1 MKVVILAGGF
11 GTRLSEETDI
21 RPKPLVEIGGRP
33 ILWHVMKIYAEHG
46 LKDFIICCGYKG
58 SSIKSY
64 FANYLLDRSDVVF
77 DFKANSTSYLSSS
90 DIDWKVTLVDTGLE
104 TMTGGRLRRVAE
116 FIDGD
121 TFCLTYG
128 DGVSDV
134 DITALVAFH
143 AAHGKAATVTA
154 VPSPGRFGILDIEK
168 NQSVSRFH
176 EKPDNEMGWINGGF
190 FVLNRKALQYV
201 DGDSSI
207 WERQPLERLAADG
220 ELRAFRH
227 TGFWRPMDTLR
238 DKRELED
245 LWASGK
251 APWKVW
257 P

>member
-1 MKVVILAGGF
+1 M
-11 GTRLSEETDI
+11 
-21 RPKPLVEIGGRP
+21 
-33 ILWHVMKIYAEHG
+33 
-46 LKDFIICCGYKG
+46 
-58 SSIKSY
+58 
-64 FANYLLDRSDVVF
+64 F
-77 DFKANSTSYLSSS
+77 DFKANATTFLSSS

-104 TMTGGRLRRVAE
+104 TMTGGRLRRVADS
-116 FIDGD
+116 IDSD

-134 DITALVAFH
+134 DIKASLAFH
-143 AAHGKAATVTA
+143 AAHGRTATVTA
-154 VPSPGRFGILDIEK
+154 VPSPGRFGILDIDG

-190 FVLNRKALQYV
+190 FVLDRKALQYV
-201 DGDSSI
+201 DGDSTI
-207 WERQPLERLAADG
+207 WERQPLERLASDG